1 MMSSA
6 VSRAKGA
13 SDGGASESTGAT
25 QAGTNGESHTAAQL
39 VSKLAVAAVCGAI
52 FGTAIHKS
60 GVFSVEVLRD
70 QFNFTN
76 ETMLKT
82 FLSAT
87 GTSITTLSLMRLV
100 PSWRDRVERAGAS
113 YRNSPVGLP
122 MTIVGAMLLG
132 VGMTVGGACPGTI
145 WIQLGSGSVKSL
157 YTMAGA
163 ITAAGLHGVLYDK
176 YLKGVT
182 AAGLVPKAKASV
194 ADLSSDHTGK
204 AIVGLGVAGA
214 LVGMLMSVER
224 LSGSGMPFLPR
235 SLAQTR
241 WHPVLCGMMIGSLQ
255 LPLTLALSKNVG
267 SASTMQTLS
276 SLLFWKTD
284 RFPKLN
290 AMKRGLKNWWQV
302 TYLFAACATSAAI
315 TVACREPW
323 YTGGDLTSGA
333 AFAGGFLILSGARLA
348 GGCTSG
354 HGISGAGH
362 QMWRSFAAVAA
373 MFAGAIGAR
382 YVLG

>member
-1 MMSSA
+1 M
-6 VSRAKGA
+6 
-13 SDGGASESTGAT
+13 
-25 QAGTNGESHTAAQL
+25 
-39 VSKLAVAAVCGAI
+39 
-52 FGTAIHKS
+52 
-60 GVFSVEVLRD
+60 
-70 QFNFTN
+70 
-76 ETMLKT
+76 
-82 FLSAT
+82 
-87 GTSITTLSLMRLV
+87 
-100 PSWRDRVERAGAS
+100 
-113 YRNSPVGLP
+113 
-122 MTIVGAMLLG
+122 
-132 VGMTVGGACPGTI
+132 
-145 WIQLGSGSVKSL
+145 

-224 LSGSGMPFLPR
+224 LSGSGMPLLPR

-284 RFPKLN
+284 RFPKVQCTVRAVSVMPAVLT
-290 AMKRGLKNWWQV
+290 RRVLV
-302 TYLFAACATSAAI
+302 LLAAECHETRPEEL
-315 TVACREPW
+315 V
-323 YTGGDLTSGA
+323 
-333 AFAGGFLILSGARLA
+333 
-348 GGCTSG
+348 
-354 HGISGAGH
+354 AGH
-362 QMWRSFAAVAA
+362 IPVCRMCHIRSDYCRVP
-373 MFAGAIGAR
+373 
-382 YVLG
+382 

>member
-1 MMSSA
+1 M
-6 VSRAKGA
+6 
-13 SDGGASESTGAT
+13 
-25 QAGTNGESHTAAQL
+25 
-39 VSKLAVAAVCGAI
+39 
-52 FGTAIHKS
+52 
-60 GVFSVEVLRD
+60 
-70 QFNFTN
+70 
-76 ETMLKT
+76 
-82 FLSAT
+82 
-87 GTSITTLSLMRLV
+87 
-100 PSWRDRVERAGAS
+100 
-113 YRNSPVGLP
+113 
-122 MTIVGAMLLG
+122 
-132 VGMTVGGACPGTI
+132 
-145 WIQLGSGSVKSL
+145 KSL

-194 ADLSSDHTGK
+194 ADLSGDHTGK

-284 RFPKLN
+284 RFPKVQHALFVSCWRYTSTCSHRTCCCSLQLN